1 LRFSAAENSAA
12 STAPLASISDHR
24 FGGAAAAVVLDPS
37 GDGIGL
43 DLDEDLPVGEGLLPD
58 VQAAVP
64 DEVEHGDEHGE
75 VLLQGLAVQVL
86 QGDGAGSEAG
96 DPLPYR
102 LDVPLVVLLVGL
114 VLEPEL
120 GLPRPELGAY
130 ALPLAGDLH
139 LLAGLLEGVDELV
152 HGDGA
157 DRLPPVRLPELH
169 LWDHQLV
176 VVVEERVVEVRGQLV
191 HRGGLGPVAGA
202 LALQPEDLPRH
213 QHELAGHDHV
223 EAVGGDL
230 PLVHPDE
237 LRQVDLPGVDAVLQ
251 HQAEDGAYRLVHGVL
266 QALPRPSLGQD
277 VHVSP
282 DFLVGLRVVRE
293 GPVEQQVLL
302 QFVYPCIP
310 IHFGS
315 PRPSMTVWQPAPHR
329 RRPRQGPAA

>member
-24 FGGAAAAVVLDPS
+24 FGCAAAAVVLDPA
-37 GDGIGL
+37 GDGVGL
-43 DLDEDLPVGEGLLPD
+43 DLHEHLPVGEELLPD

-64 DEVEHGDEHGE
+64 DQVEHGHEHGE

-86 QGDGAGSEAG
+86 QGDWSGAEAG
-96 DPLPYR
+96 DPLPHG
-102 LDVPLVVLLVGL
+102 LHVPLVILLVGL
-114 VLEPEL
+114 VVEPGL

-139 LLAGLLEGVDELV
+139 LLASLLECIDELV

-169 LWDHQLV
+169 LGDDQLV
-176 VVVEERVVEVRGQLV
+176 IVVEERVVEVLRQLID
-191 HRGGLGPVAGA
+191 RGGLGPVAGA
-202 LALQPEDLPRH
+202 LALQPEDLPCH
-213 QHELAGHDHV
+213 QHELPSHDHV

-230 PLVHPDE
+230 ALVHPDE
-237 LRQVDLPGVDAVLQ
+237 LRQVDLPRVDAVLQ
-251 HQAEDGAYRLVHGVL
+251 HQAEDRAYRLVHRVL
-266 QALPRPSLGQD
+266 QALPGPCLGQD

-282 DFLVGLRVVRE
+282 DFLIGLRIVRE

-302 QFVYPCIP
+302 QLVYPCIP
-310 IHFGS
+310 IHLSS
-315 PRPSMTVWQPAPHR
+315 PRPSMTVWQPAPRR